1 MRHKIAMLLPLL
13 GVLACA
19 APSRA
24 EAPLPIRVVVVNTF
38 QIGADTSGEPGEAE
52 NWVKNLPLPTA
63 LPFPQGERDLRYNAE
78 LQVLEIVT
86 GEGPTRMASALTA
99 LGYDPR
105 FDLTHAYWLLSG
117 IGGIDPNVG
126 SPGSAAWASYVID
139 GDLAYEIDARQI
151 PSDWTTGYVP
161 LGRASPYQKPVPPVS
176 SINGVNLFALN
187 NGLVAWALAFSKKH
201 ASLPDDANLQTLRA
215 QYTDYPKGQQPPAI
229 IAGDVM
235 GSGTFWLGSLFNTW
249 AEDWTTYWSKGKAH
263 FTITSEEDA
272 GFMQALTYM
281 ANANVVD
288 LNRVMVLRGASNF
301 DLPPPGQ
308 TTAELLAGEANGTGY
323 SGFIES
329 LSAAYVAGAPVVLE
343 LAQHWGKYRE
353 MIPSN

>member
-1 MRHKIAMLLPLL
+1 MRQAIAVLS
-13 GVLACA
+13 VLACLAWA

-24 EAPLPIRVVVVNTF
+24 QLPIRVVVVNTF
-38 QIGADTSGEPGEAE
+38 QIGTDTSGEPGEAE
-52 NWVKNLPLPTA
+52 NWVKNLPLPTS
-63 LPFPQGERDLRYNAE
+63 LPFPQGERDLRYNAD

-86 GEGPTRMASALTA
+86 GEGPTRMAAALTA
-99 LGYDPR
+99 LGYDQR

-126 SPGSAAWASYVID
+126 SAGSAAWASYVVD

-151 PSDWTTGYVP
+151 PSDWSTGYVP
-161 LGRASPYQKPVPPVS
+161 LGRASPYQKPVPPAS

-187 NGLVAWALAFSKKH
+187 SGLVRWALHYSKTH
-201 ASLPDDANLQTLRA
+201 ASLPDDANLKTLRG
-215 QYTDYPKGQQPPAI
+215 QYTNYPAAQMPPAI

-249 AEDWTTYWSKGKAH
+249 AENWTTYWSHGAAH

-272 GFMQALTYM
+272 GYMQALTYL
-281 ANANVVD
+281 AHANVVD
-288 LNRVMVLRGASNF
+288 LNRVMVLRSASNY
-301 DLPPPGQ
+301 DLPPMSE

-323 SGFIES
+323 SAFIES
-329 LSAAYVAGAPVVLE
+329 LSSAYVAGAPVVLE
-343 LAQHWGKYRE
+343 LAGHWGKYRD